1 MGEESEY
8 GKNAIRI
15 NMKFYYTKMV
25 MFVEVIDRLLHL
37 PANPKNQTLLCFRR
51 WFHVPGSQMTVM
63 KAPDS

>member
-25 MFVEVIDRLLHL
+25 MFVDNYYQR
-37 PANPKNQTLLCFRR
+37 
-51 WFHVPGSQMTVM
+51 
-63 KAPDS
+63 